1 MPEQSKKSL
10 ILQQF
15 IPYRMVNTAKRISDS
30 LSQIYGSEAFG
41 VTIPEWRILARL
53 AEDERLNARDIG
65 RITQMDKS
73 KVSRGVKLLDGK
85 GYLIKVKDE
94 QDNRVTYLSLSESGR
109 RLYHELAPRALE
121 WESRL
126 IKALDTSEYRDLMRI
141 LEKLDKQL
149 DGMEP

>member
-1 MPEQSKKSL
+1 
-10 ILQQF
+10 
-15 IPYRMVNTAKRISDS
+15 MVNTAKRISDN
-30 LSQIYGSEAFG
+30 LSQIYSSEAFN

-73 KVSRGVKLLDGK
+73 KVSRAVKQLDDK
-85 GYLIKVKDE
+85 GYLIKQKDE
-94 QDNRVTYLSLSESGR
+94 QDNRITYLSLSAAGR

-121 WESRL
+121 WESNL

-149 DGMEP
+149 DAMEP

>member
-1 MPEQSKKSL
+1 MPEQTSKSL

-15 IPYRMVNTAKRISDS
+15 IPYRMVNTAKRISDN
-30 LSQIYGSEAFG
+30 LSKIYVSEHFG

-53 AEDERLNARDIG
+53 AEDERLNSRDIG
-65 RITQMDKS
+65 RITMMDKS

-85 GYLIKVKDE
+85 GLLIKEKDE
-94 QDNRVTYLSLSESGR
+94 QDHRVTYLSLSEAGC

-126 IKALDTSEYRDLMRI
+126 IRVLDTSEYRDLMRI

-149 DGMEP
+149 DSMES